1 MVFRY
6 LFLCILFINILFS
19 NQLDSFKE
27 IESSFKLEEL
37 ESKIKDSN
45 KLSIIVTGDA
55 LLHAAVY
62 EDAKYKLKSKK
73 QSFGYNFLP
82 MLDTLKPII
91 KKYDLAFYNQET
103 ILGGT
108 ELVLSSYPTFNS
120 PKEFGDNM
128 LSLGFNLIS
137 LANNHTLDKG
147 KKGIESSLKFWH
159 DQEKSLDIAIAGS
172 YLNALDRKKERIFK
186 KNGIT
191 YALLAY
197 TYGTNGIPL
206 PKNEEF
212 LVNVYNEEMIKK
224 DVLAIRDKV
233 DFLMVSMH
241 WGDEYQF
248 KPNKEQKRY
257 AALLADLGVDLVIG
271 THPHVLQP
279 IEKIKNTIVIYSLG
293 NLISAQKGEE
303 RRVGALVAMD
313 VKKDSKKNK
322 IKIENLKVELL
333 WTHYEKIENK
343 AKNFKLYRFSELND
357 KKLATKVLPNVKEVK
372 KKYLKIIK
380 NDHIHYGLE

>member
-1 MVFRY
+1 MAFRY
-6 LFLCILFINILFS
+6 IFSFFLLLNVICS

-55 LLHAAVY
+55 LLHAPVY

-73 QSFGYNFLP
+73 QGFGYNFLP

-108 ELVLSSYPTFNS
+108 ELGLSSYPTFNS

-137 LANNHTLDKG
+137 LANNHSLDKG

-159 DQEKSLDIAIAGS
+159 EQEKSLNIAIAGS
-172 YLNALDRKKERIFK
+172 YSSALDRKKERIFK

-212 LVNVYNEEMIKK
+212 LVNVYNEEMIKR

-248 KPNKEQKRY
+248 KPNKEQKHY
-257 AALLADLGVDLVIG
+257 AALLANLGVDLVIG

-293 NLISAQKGEE
+293 NLISAQRGEE

-313 VKKDSKKNK
+313 IKKDSKKNK
-322 IKIENLKVELL
+322 IKIENLKLELL
-333 WTHYEKIENK
+333 WTHYEKVENK
-343 AKNFKLYRFSELND
+343 VKNFKLYRFSELDNQ
-357 KKLATKVLPNVKEVK
+357 KVASKVLPNAKEVK

-380 NDHIHYGLE
+380 NDHIHYGL